1 MIHTFEES
9 EKTLR
14 VYLYSVRGIKL
25 DVIDATIKAAREGG
39 EIAPELVQRAE
50 DARRHCLTLL
60 DSAWGKGSDSLEF
73 ARVMDAGQT
82 LFEIADRL
90 HGLMLLRPEVA
101 RDRSTQAGR
110 AKGGSTLAKRNAA
123 AAQQAEQNRNVIQ
136 ARYRQL
142 MSEKNGDDKTAKART
157 NSQLF
162 REFPHLSE
170 SAIRRA
176 LSSPKKQAKSKL
188 KS

>member
-1 MIHTFEES
+1 MTRTLIET

-14 VYLYSVRGIKL
+14 VYLYSVKGIKL
-25 DVIDATIKAAREGG
+25 DIIDSTIEAARHGG
-39 EIAPELVQRAE
+39 EIAPELIQRAD

-60 DSAWGKGSDSLEF
+60 NAAYGKSSDSAEF

-123 AAQQAEQNRNVIQ
+123 TAQQAEENRNVIQ
-136 ARYRQL
+136 TRYRQL
-142 MSEKNGDDKTAKART
+142 MSEKNGDDKTARART

-176 LSSPKKQAKSKL
+176 LSSPKKQPKSRL